1 MREICFENMNVKA
14 HGGTNKPNFPDYE
27 PNITKMRTCMRKHEY
42 LSQPEKKSELR
53 ALGSND
59 LLNSKLLNL
68 KKMAKKTENRKFIN
82 VIRFNDFEAGFTS
95 GASIK
100 VLKEDAADKLDTNFE
115 LQIKILIESEQ

>member
-1 MREICFENMNVKA
+1 MREMCFENMNVKA

-42 LSQPEKKSELR
+42 LSQPERKSELR

-59 LLNSKLLNL
+59 LLNPKLLNL
-68 KKMAKKTENRKFIN
+68 KENGKKQKTENIMN